1 MFWIK
6 GPKMFPKL
14 WQPFLEAGRS
24 RPGRIALFCSKADT
38 DGGKNAWLHE
48 KIPKLGKNEKFKNS
62 RQGCQIFLGKTY
74 QNGKNLP
81 NDHKI
86 YQMTTKYIYQM
97 TTKYTK

>member
-24 RPGRIALFCSKADT
+24 RPGRIALFCSK
-38 DGGKNAWLHE
+38 
-48 KIPKLGKNEKFKNS
+48 LGNNEKFKNS